1 MKNSIT
7 LEQSKKFDQFISKWQ
22 RELNL
27 NCWRIVREAKPS
39 KNMAEVVV
47 DLPSRMAMYRLGDNF
62 GIEPITDYSLESTAC
77 HELLHVLLSEYRAVI
92 ISEQSDE
99 IIQATE
105 HRIVHTLENLLVP
118 KP

>member
-1 MKNSIT
+1 MKGTITADQSI
-7 LEQSKKFDQFISKWQ
+7 EFDKYIVKWQ
-22 RELNL
+22 NALNL
-27 NCWRIVREAKPS
+27 NCWRIVREAKAS

-47 DLPSRMAMYRLGDNF
+47 NLPSRMAMYRLGSNF
-62 GIEPITDYSLESTAC
+62 GSEPVTHYSLESTAC
-77 HELLHVLLSEYRAVI
+77 HELLHVLLSEYRAAVA
-92 ISEQSDE
+92 SEQSDE